1 MLDNLIDDRLSNII
15 LTKYLNNKKIKAKQL
30 VQGQAS
36 VSQES
41 GEVRNIHL

>member
-1 MLDNLIDDRLSNII
+1 MLDNFIDDKLSKVI
-15 LTKYLNNKKIKAKQL
+15 LTKYLNNKKVKAKQL

-41 GEVRNIHL
+41 GEDRNIHL